1 MFNYNIFEY
10 MGHITKIYLTKK
22 KDVLVHNAWENSPT
36 RPEKTRLFMHH

>member
-1 MFNYNIFEY
+1 
-10 MGHITKIYLTKK
+10 MGHITKMYLTK